1 MSVTL
6 NNLFNFSRPLPAP
19 FDTLPGKKIPVS
31 SRYGDSTEATLCA
44 TVIKA
49 VNAICACMQ
58 GSDGAVGVIDHRTV
72 AEYKSA
78 AGPETY
84 HLVVYDSGSGGIMA
98 SVYNKDTEVFEN
110 YVLNNSNRDGAAVVM
125 AMFPVLM
132 KDSEFQNAFETYYG
146 QYTGSFPDMI
156 QRAIL
161 DIYSHHAPEEKVCC
175 CAPTGRA
182 ARRMEDSTG
191 FPASTIHRALNLMP
205 GEEGGQNN
213 PEPIDAKLV
222 LVDEMSMLDIYLANK
237 LLDAVM
243 LGSKLVLIGDADQ
256 LPSVGPGAVLSEM
269 IASGCVPIVRL
280 DKVFRQEAGSR
291 IAANAKLIRDG
302 YKTLEWGEDFTF
314 VESPSIEE
322 SAEKIVRL
330 YLHEVDKYGL
340 DNVALL
346 TPYRKKT
353 ETGVDALNARLRDLV
368 NPPSPR
374 KPEAHHGRKSFRVGD
389 KVMQIKNA
397 REVNNGDVGYIF
409 NISYGEDVMVQVD
422 FSGRT
427 VDYSTDELALLDWAY
442 ASTVHKAQGSEYE
455 SVIVNLQKAHY
466 IMLNRPLVYTAIT
479 RGKSKVTLVGEQ
491 PALTTAIG
499 RIETEKRGTCLAQRI
514 REGR

>member
-1 MSVTL
+1 M
-6 NNLFNFSRPLPAP
+6 NLKTASMG
-19 FDTLPGKKIPVS
+19 FDRL
-31 SRYGDSTEATLCA
+31 STERVDAALLYTLTEAEENGHLCMEKHA
-44 TVIKA
+44 FIKA
-49 VNAICACMQ
+49 CL
-58 GSDGAVGVIDHRTV
+58 
-72 AEYKSA
+72 K
-78 AGPETY
+78 
-84 HLVVYDSGSGGIMA
+84 LV
-98 SVYNKDTEVFEN
+98 DTEGLTMMMTATRAAKLVEN
-110 YVLNNSNRDGAAVVM
+110 GQLVSFGKYYVYRAKTAHAESRLANRIKQFLRAETGSI
-125 AMFPVLM
+125 PNL
-132 KDSEFQNAFETYYG
+132 DSELRQEEDRLGVQFAPEQREAIKMALSHSLSII
-146 QYTGSFPDMI
+146 TGGPGTGKTMI
-156 QRAIL
+156 QKAIL
-161 DIYSHHAPEEKVCC
+161 DIYSRHDPEEKVCC

-182 ARRMEDSTG
+182 ARCMEDSTG

-205 GEEGGQNN
+205 GEEGGQDS

-222 LVDEMSMLDIYLANK
+222 LVDEVSMLDVYLANK

-243 LGSKLVLIGDADQ
+243 LGSRLVLIGDADQ

-302 YKTLEWGEDFTF
+302 YKTLEWGEDFTC
-314 VESPSIEE
+314 VESPSIAE

-330 YLHEVDKYGL
+330 YLQEVDKYGL

-374 KPEAHHGRKSFRVGD
+374 KPEAHHGRKAFRVGD
-389 KVMQIKNA
+389 KVMQVKNA

-409 NISYGEDVMVQVD
+409 NISYGDDVVVQVD

-442 ASTVHKAQGSEYE
+442 ASTVHKAQGSE
-455 SVIVNLQKAHY
+455 
-466 IMLNRPLVYTAIT
+466 
-479 RGKSKVTLVGEQ
+479 
-491 PALTTAIG
+491 
-499 RIETEKRGTCLAQRI
+499 
-514 REGR
+514 